1 MIPNLS
7 LTTSGLLDP
16 RVLDVWTREK
26 RVKVRVGVARAMKE
40 DGPRFSGAVNAQV
53 RQSFK
58 TQSRG
63 FANQFKARIYD
74 SKPDRLPMM
83 LVRSRVPW
91 MGLYTRGGTIRGPL
105 LIPLNQAKRIRT
117 DHFRR
122 IVQQLIASGNAFF
135 KNVNGKVILFA
146 ENIGENRGATSRFTR
161 PLRKGLG
168 GGRIKRGAEIPIAI
182 LVPRVEV
189 KKRLDLPR
197 AVRTRL
203 PGLAR
208 LIEQR
213 ITQG

>member
-7 LTTSGLLDP
+7 LKTSGLLDP
-16 RVLDVWTREK
+16 RVLDAWTREK
-26 RVKVRVGVARAMKE
+26 QAKVRRGVVRAMRE
-40 DGPRFSGAVNAQV
+40 EGPRVSAAVNSQV
-53 RQSFK
+53 RQGFK

-122 IVQQLIASGNAFF
+122 IVQQLTASGNAFF

-146 ENIGENRGATSRFTR
+146 ENIKENTWATSRFRR

-197 AVRTRL
+197 AVRSRL

-213 ITQG
+213 IAQG